1 MRNAQRGFTL
11 IEIMVVVVILAV
23 LGALVVPKI
32 LENVDK
38 ARVTRAQS
46 DIRAI
51 QTALDLYRLD
61 NFKYPTTEQGLQAL
75 VKQPVDP
82 TITNYRSGGYL
93 GSLPKDPWN
102 NTYQYV
108 SPGPDGRDYD
118 IITYGRDGKP
128 GGDGY
133 DADISVSTLE
143 QKYSAAILS
152 IGTTGRDSQLDE
164 ESRRIEGLVGLLH
177 ERALLEGRDF
187 GLRIEP
193 TAYEF
198 VVYEPRQDRWMT
210 FDQEHEFRRR
220 DLPKGLSFQL
230 ELDARIVVIKPIDRN
245 LANDAAPPAPQLA
258 IAASGEGTPFR
269 LTLLRDGTASKAS
282 VDGDALG
289 KISRV
294 SSDQHVSSDQS
305 EKRT

>member
-1 MRNAQRGFTL
+1 MPNRQRGFTL

-75 VKQPVDP
+75 VKQPADP

-102 NTYQYV
+102 NIYQYV
-108 SPGPDGRDYD
+108 SPGPDGRDYE
-118 IITYGRDGKP
+118 ITSFGRDGKP

-133 DADISVSTLE
+133 DADISTATLE
-143 QKYSAAILS
+143 QK
-152 IGTTGRDSQLDE
+152 
-164 ESRRIEGLVGLLH
+164 
-177 ERALLEGRDF
+177 
-187 GLRIEP
+187 
-193 TAYEF
+193 
-198 VVYEPRQDRWMT
+198 
-210 FDQEHEFRRR
+210 
-220 DLPKGLSFQL
+220 
-230 ELDARIVVIKPIDRN
+230 
-245 LANDAAPPAPQLA
+245 
-258 IAASGEGTPFR
+258 
-269 LTLLRDGTASKAS
+269 
-282 VDGDALG
+282 
-289 KISRV
+289 
-294 SSDQHVSSDQS
+294 
-305 EKRT
+305 